1 MHARIRRPTGH
12 GPFSQITAFLMTGHP
27 ASCGM
32 HLIVEV
38 DVGLRIALLRFILAI
53 LIFPIPFSI

>member
-1 MHARIRRPTGH
+1 
-12 GPFSQITAFLMTGHP
+12 MTGHP